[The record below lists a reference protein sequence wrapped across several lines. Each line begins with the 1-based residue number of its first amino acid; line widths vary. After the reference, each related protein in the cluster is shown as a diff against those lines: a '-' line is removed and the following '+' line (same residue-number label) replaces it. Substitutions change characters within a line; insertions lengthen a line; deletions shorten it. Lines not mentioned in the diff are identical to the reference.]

1 MRPLMLSQVARWVE
15 GRQLGADV
23 EIRSVGTDTRNLSP
37 GALFVAL
44 RGERHDGHDLAGQ
57 ALAAGASAL
66 LVQRE
71 VDCALPQVLCA
82 DTQDALGELA
92 AGVQQ
97 GRPAVVVA
105 LTGSNGKT
113 SVKTLV
119 LAILAEAGKAYA
131 NPGNRNNEIGLPLA
145 VLEAPEDARF
155 AIYEMGAGKPGDI
168 AYLAS
173 IAPPQVALVN
183 NIMPAHLERMGS
195 LLGVAETKG
204 AIYEALPDDG
214 VAVVNADDSFAPWF
228 MQRIGER
235 RCLRFGLENDAD
247 VRASALQLG
256 PDGSRF
262 RLHTPGGDADVALPL
277 AGRHSVMNA
286 LAAAALALA
295 AGASLDNVVTGL
307 QSAPAVPG
315 RQVPHALRGGAVLVD
330 DSYNANPGS
339 VAAAIAA
346 LAETGTEA
354 WLVLG
359 DMGELGE
366 GAEALHAEV
375 GERARRAGIKRIWT
389 VGELSAA
396 TSRAFGDGGH
406 HFNDQAGLLAALGPA
421 LAAAPAGLR
430 CLVKGSRSSAMDKV
444 VAALLAADRQGDAD
458 DAA

>member
-1 MRPLMLSQVARWVE
+1 MRPLQLSQVARWVE

-23 EIRSVGTDTRNLSP
+23 QITSVCTDTRSLSP
-37 GALFVAL
+37 GGLFVAL
-44 RGERHDGHDLAGQ
+44 RGERHDGHDLAAQ
-57 ALAAGASAL
+57 ALAAGAAAL

-113 SVKTLV
+113 SVKALV
-119 LAILAEAGKAYA
+119 LAILSLAGKAYA

-145 VLEAPEDARF
+145 VLDAPEDARF
-155 AIYEMGAGKPGDI
+155 AVYEMGAGKPGDI

-214 VAVVNADDSFAPWF
+214 VAVVNADDAFAPWF

-247 VRASALQLG
+247 VRASELQLG
-256 PDGSRF
+256 PDASRF
-262 RLHTPGGDADVALPL
+262 RLHTPAGDADVALPL

-286 LAAAALALA
+286 LAAAAMALA
-295 AGASLDNVVTGL
+295 AGAGLDHVVDGL
-307 QSAPAVPG
+307 QSAPPVPG
-315 RQVPHALRGGAVLVD
+315 RQVPHTLRGGVVLVD

-346 LAETGTEA
+346 LAETGNDA

-366 GAEALHAEV
+366 GADALHAEV
-375 GERARRAGIKRIWT
+375 GERARRAGIKRLWT

-396 TSRAFGDGGH
+396 ASRAFGDGAR